1 MSKINP
7 RQHEILEHF
16 LTHKEGLCIEDLA
29 SVLMISRTAVQQHF
43 YTLEREGYIKKN
55 TVSKTAGRPIT
66 RYAITTKGINYF
78 PKHYAWFADLI
89 LEDLLGTI
97 SVEESEKYMWHLGTK
112 LALQLREQFENKSLS
127 ERFTQL
133 SLIMNELGFV
143 VTQAT
148 NENEE
153 LCLQACNCILH
164 DLAQKHLSIC
174 QFDLALMTIAL
185 GESVEQTRCMAK
197 GHHVCEFLISN
208 RQ

>member
-1 MSKINP
+1 
-7 RQHEILEHF
+7 
-16 LTHKEGLCIEDLA
+16 
-29 SVLMISRTAVQQHF
+29 
-43 YTLEREGYIKKN
+43 
-55 TVSKTAGRPIT
+55 
-66 RYAITTKGINYF
+66 
-78 PKHYAWFADLI
+78 
-89 LEDLLGTI
+89 
-97 SVEESEKYMWHLGTK
+97 MWHKGTK
-112 LALQLREQFENKSLS
+112 LYFQLRQQNQNKSLS